1 MLVSTT
7 NTTVD
12 HSVDWPVLK
21 KNACTENLKI
31 AHHSFSEPKVTY
43 SDVLF
48 YPTNSPKWKKKDI
61 EFIIIEEGNTETV
74 KLYLKNGLLK
84 IVKCKFSINSQIN

>member
-1 MLVSTT
+1 MSCFIQP
-7 NTTVD
+7 TVQ
-12 HSVDWPVLK
+12 
-21 KNACTENLKI
+21 NG
-31 AHHSFSEPKVTY
+31 
-43 SDVLF
+43 
-48 YPTNSPKWKKKDI
+48 KKKDI